1 MGGAPALGG
10 GGAEGQPADVQ
21 QVWQQAQDIAQQL
34 YAAPPNVRERELRN
48 LKATNPMLHSGV
60 MQILRDMRQSVASD
74 AVAQSQQP
82 QM

>member
-1 MGGAPALGG
+1 MGG

-34 YAAPPNVRERELRN
+34 YAAPSNVRERELRN